1 MLELSGADRELHGI
15 EDGHVVVVA
24 RPEGLVVAVPAP
36 E

>member
-15 EDGHVVVVA
+15 EGGHVVVVH
-24 RPEGLVVAVPAP
+24 PEGLVVAVPAP